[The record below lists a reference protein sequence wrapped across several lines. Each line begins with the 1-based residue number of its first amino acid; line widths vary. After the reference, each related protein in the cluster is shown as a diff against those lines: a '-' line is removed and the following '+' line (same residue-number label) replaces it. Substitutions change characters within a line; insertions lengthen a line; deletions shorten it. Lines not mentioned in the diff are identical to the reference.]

1 MQHHTKEEITLELD
15 AIQII
20 ARVIAFLIRLYIITT
35 LLTLLRGHIAI
46 SLFGA

>member
-15 AIQII
+15 AIQI
-20 ARVIAFLIRLYIITT
+20 IAFLIRLYIITT